1 VLIHLKIFGY
11 MFRPQSVICW
21 PEDGRNAVETF
32 NQKLLNV
39 LALTIMF
46 FYYIIVV
53 SGLKYIHFDLSL

>member
-1 VLIHLKIFGY
+1 